1 MPKGTIFKRI
11 EFAPRARTEFS
22 TSFIIEFYDVE
33 RQCNYIGI
41 SSLKKGNTLGIAER
55 VELLHGEKVLD
66 IQWQNNTTFTKSSEQ
81 FSLCRRM
88 FYEYQIKWPIT

>member
-22 TSFIIEFYDVE
+22 TSFIIEFYDVK

-41 SSLKKGNTLGIAER
+41 SSLKKGNTLGIAEP
-55 VELLHGEKVLD
+55 
-66 IQWQNNTTFTKSSEQ
+66 
-81 FSLCRRM
+81 C
-88 FYEYQIKWPIT
+88 